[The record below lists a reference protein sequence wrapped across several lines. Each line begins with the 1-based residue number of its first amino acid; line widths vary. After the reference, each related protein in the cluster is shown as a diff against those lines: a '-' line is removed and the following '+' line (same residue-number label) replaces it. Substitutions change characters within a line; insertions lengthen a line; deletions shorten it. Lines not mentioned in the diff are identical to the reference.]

1 MKKRP
6 AIHLVFKEG
15 EEWIL
20 AAMSK
25 MRRELEDMGIR
36 IPEQALIKK
45 ALEKVF
51 SKYRDVSYRPSPPP
65 QKVGKVGTLK
75 IRLEGK
81 DAWLGDVLKKLTNL
95 KISLGLDPNCT
106 PEKEFVRLAINGYKN
121 IKIGTELDRIL
132 LEKDDATPE

>member
-1 MKKRP
+1 MDIGRNVQDAERAGRHGYSNTRTGPDKKGPRKS
-6 AIHLVFKEG
+6 LQQVSRRFLQTFSTSSKGGEG
-15 EEWIL
+15 GN
-20 AAMSK
+20 AQ
-25 MRRELEDMGIR
+25 D
-36 IPEQALIKK
+36 
-45 ALEKVF
+45 
-51 SKYRDVSYRPSPPP
+51 
-65 QKVGKVGTLK
+65 T
-75 IRLEGK
+75 LEGK